1 MKKIIH
7 SFDRNIL
14 RILTVFFLVLIP
26 LYPKFPFI
34 RINDTYISVRL
45 EDFYV
50 AFMALVMVVQIYRK
64 KFVVQSTFAK
74 YILLFWA
81 ACMASFLFNYF
92 ISHTIMFRNIGLAH
106 TLRRVE
112 YMIPFFVAYAA
123 VAMEFAQTKL
133 VGDQQYNQVRKYF
146 KYALVVVFVVSLY
159 ALGQKFSSVFQP
171 VRDFFQ
177 WGYEAKIAV
186 LSPVS
191 YFFFRFFDFP
201 AVQTMNYEF
210 AKGALLNLTPFAR
223 VSSTFAG
230 HYDLAAYLVFFIPIL
245 ASWIAV
251 GRHRLRA
258 FVTYSLA
265 ILVLIF
271 TASRVSF
278 AAYIVSIVVFCIAS
292 RQIKLLVFT
301 TLLTLVLMYTNS
313 DMTQRLQDTFKQR
326 QVFENTRTGE
336 VTIDQNLATDT
347 LPSGIGVSINIKGTS
362 KPISQDKAA
371 LVVLKNIRIEHEI
384 DEARKG
390 GVTLTRQQ
398 AEKIVGDKYKE
409 MADIIVKSVYAG
421 DTSMTTRTQVE
432 WPRAWNAFLRNPLLG
447 TGPSSITESTDG
459 DYFRWLGE
467 TGLLGTGLFVYIL
480 WLVFSRSTRVAFS
493 LKHSTR
499 LLFLGFS
506 VGMVA
511 LGINAVMI
519 DVFEASKV
527 AFTFWTMAGIVMAAA
542 DHHLHTQSRTV

>member
-1 MKKIIH
+1 M
-7 SFDRNIL
+7 
-14 RILTVFFLVLIP
+14 VFLVLIP
-26 LYPKFPFI
+26 LYPKFPFM

-50 AFMALVMVVQIYRK
+50 ALMALVMGVQIYRK
-64 KFVVQSTFAK
+64 KFLIQHTFAR

-81 ACMASFLFNYF
+81 VCIASFLFNYF
-92 ISHTIMFRNIGLAH
+92 ISHTIYFRNIGIAH
-106 TLRRVE
+106 ALRRVE
-112 YMIPFFVAYAA
+112 YMIPFFVSYAA
-123 VAMEFAQTKL
+123 VAAEFALSRKS
-133 VGDQQYNQVRKYF
+133 GDLQYDLVRKYF
-146 KYALVVVFVVSLY
+146 KYALAVVFAVSLY
-159 ALGQKFSSVFQP
+159 ALGQKFSTVFQP
-171 VRDFFQ
+171 VRNFFE
-177 WGYEAKIAV
+177 WGATSSIVPIA
-186 LSPVS
+186 SIS

-201 AVQTMNYEF
+201 AVQTMNPEF

-258 FVTYSLA
+258 IMAFSLA

-271 TASRVSF
+271 TASRISF
-278 AAYIVSIVVFCIAS
+278 AAYIVSIVVFCVVS
-292 RQIKLLVFT
+292 RQFRLLIFT
-301 TLLTLVLMYTNS
+301 VVLTLVLMYTNS

-326 QVFENTRTGE
+326 QVFENIKTGE
-336 VTIDQNLATDT
+336 ITINQNLATDT
-347 LPSGIGVSINIKGTS
+347 LPSGVGVSINIKGTA
-362 KPISQDKAA
+362 KPISEDKAA
-371 LVVLKNIRIEHEI
+371 LVVLKNIRVEHEI
-384 DEARKG
+384 EEARKG
-390 GVTLTRQQ
+390 GITLTRQQ

-432 WPRAWNAFLRNPLLG
+432 WPRAWNAFLRNPLIG

-467 TGLLGTGLFVYIL
+467 TGLLGTGLFGYIL
-480 WLVFSRSTRVAFS
+480 WLIFSRSVRVALQ

-499 LLFLGFS
+499 LLFIGFS
-506 VGMVA
+506 VGLFA

-527 AFTFWTMAGIVMAAA
+527 AFTFWTVAGIVMAAA
-542 DHHLHTQSRTV
+542 DHHLHTETRTV